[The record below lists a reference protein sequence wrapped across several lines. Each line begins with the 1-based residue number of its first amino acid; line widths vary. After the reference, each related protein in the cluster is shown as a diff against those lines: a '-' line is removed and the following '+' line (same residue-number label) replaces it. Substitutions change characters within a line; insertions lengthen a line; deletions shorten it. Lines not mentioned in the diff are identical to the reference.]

1 MVDSRTYILIEDVP
15 GSWEIF
21 QDNVLISRGEE
32 PPLSAELEVGLYR
45 IESGPE
51 SIELE
56 IFDENSLRWRGLNII
71 TRSERSGKPLLMINT
86 SPPYPRIEI
95 IE

>member
-1 MVDSRTYILIEDVP
+1 MALSFIIEDVP

-21 QDNVLISRGEE
+21 QNNALIARGVE
-32 PPLSAELEVGLYR
+32 PPLRAELEVGLYR
-45 IESGPE
+45 IDSGPE

-56 IFDENSLRWRGLNII
+56 ILDENSLRYRGLNII
-71 TRSERSGKPLLMINT
+71 TRSERGGKPFLGINL

-95 IE
+95 TEVE

>member
-1 MVDSRTYILIEDVP
+1 MKLDVSTDVLIKDIP

-21 QDNVLISRGEE
+21 QNNVLIARGKE
-32 PPLSAELEVGLYR
+32 PPLRAELEVGLYR

-56 IFDENSLRWRGLNII
+56 ILDENSLRYRELPII
-71 TRSERSGKPLLMINT
+71 TRSKRGGKPLLMINT
-86 SPPYPRIEI
+86 SPPYPRL
-95 IE
+95 

>member
-1 MVDSRTYILIEDVP
+1 MVDSGTHILIEDVP

-21 QDNVLISRGEE
+21 QDNILMARGKE
-32 PPLSAELEVGLYR
+32 PPLRAELEVGLYR

-56 IFDENSLRWRGLNII
+56 ILDENSLRYRGLHII
-71 TRSERSGKPLLMINT
+71 TRSERGGWLMISS
-86 SPPYPRIEI
+86 SPHIQE
-95 IE
+95 